1 MTQAKKPFTITLLGL
16 TESERR
22 VVKSLC
28 MLSRSRPRSYHV
40 LQQPDDPTR
49 ADIWIVDGKNRAA
62 MDALEAIRTQQRLPA
77 IIVDNHQPSSDDE
90 SCIGRP
96 IVASRLLGALDL
108 LVTKALDYFPEL
120 IIGDGN
126 GNLVTATR
134 EQLTQAMQKRL
145 PTRRH
150 TALVVDDSVTIRKQ
164 VELALRLQEV
174 EAVCVESAEAAEKLL
189 IANQFD
195 LIFLDVVLPGG
206 ADGYQICR
214 AIKKSPDH
222 KDTPV
227 IMLTGKSSPFD
238 RVRGSLAGCDT
249 YLIKPVENQTFNAV
263 LKKYLKSPKVAL
275 AV

>member
-1 MTQAKKPFTITLLGL
+1 MTQTKNTFTVTLMGL

-28 MLSRSRPRSYHV
+28 MLSRNRPRSYQV
-40 LQQPDDPTR
+40 LQQPDDPTG
-49 ADIWIVDGKNRAA
+49 ADIWIVDGKNEA
-62 MDALEAIRTQQRLPA
+62 ALESLATLRRARRVPA
-77 IIVDNHQPSSDDE
+77 IIVDHHPSSADDE

-120 IIGDGN
+120 VIGDGG
-126 GNLVTATR
+126 GNLATSSKG
-134 EQLTQAMQKRL
+134 QFAQVLDKSL
-145 PTRRH
+145 PSRRH

-174 EAVCVESAEAAEKLL
+174 EAICADSAEAARTLL
-189 IANQFD
+189 ANQRFD

-214 AIKKSPDH
+214 SIKKNPDH

-227 IMLTGKSSPFD
+227 VMLTGKSSPFD